1 VEDRKM
7 DQPDLNEAYL
17 HVFNRMPS
25 EVVNEGLTLRER
37 DLELILDFWRSRPQ
51 QPPAVKD
58 GEIWPLVSHHTFADR
73 ALVGGSGRGVIQRAL
88 TMMLIHDGL
97 VVADPILALERV
109 RREQGV
115 LAALQKF
122 AAVTRDLAELEPL
135 LDAKILR
142 TTSVHPDLSDDAR
155 TAVLKVFGMDSAMR
169 VFTNFVEAA
178 GHIRTASPGLF
189 AEYVLEVQE
198 LYRRFGIT
206 IPTPRSI
213 DEAEAFAVTLG
224 AAVIEV
230 SWQFAVAASD
240 PSCDLAFK
248 GSLERRLFAEVV
260 SAGIE
265 GDIGPGRHN
274 GRLDLGRVPNLDPR
288 TLTVKDALSIRKED
302 AFFEFRYD
310 VRQALDRLEVSECSG
325 MPTSLAVA
333 SFEDA
338 MRESARRLNEE
349 VRKRSFNEII
359 RGDSVHAAIGVV
371 AAVPGGVIPA
381 GVAGAASV
389 ASVIYK
395 WLRGRRAPGQSAV
408 SLRYLSM
415 LGGARSHDSALA

>member
-1 VEDRKM
+1 M
-7 DQPDLNEAYL
+7 GQPNLNEAYL

-37 DLELILDFWRSRPQ
+37 DLELILDFWSSHPQ
-51 QPPAVKD
+51 RPPAVKN
-58 GEIWPLVSHHTFADR
+58 GEVWPLVSHHTFADR
-73 ALVGGSGRGVIQRAL
+73 ALVGGSGRGVLQRAL

-109 RREQGV
+109 RRERGA
-115 LAALQKF
+115 LAALEKF
-122 AAVTRDLAELEPL
+122 TAVTRDLADLEPL
-135 LDAKILR
+135 IDAKILR
-142 TTSVHPDLSDDAR
+142 TTSVRPDLSDDAR

-178 GHIRTASPGLF
+178 GHIRTASPGLL

-206 IPTPRSI
+206 IPAPRSI
-213 DEAEAFAVTLG
+213 GEAEAFAVMLG

-230 SWQFAVAASD
+230 SWQFAVVASD

-248 GSLERRLFAEVV
+248 GSLERHLFAEVV

-274 GRLDLGRVPNLDPR
+274 GRLDLGKVPNLDPKA
-288 TLTVKDALSIRKED
+288 LTVKDALSIRKED
-302 AFFEFRYD
+302 AFTQFRYD
-310 VRQALDRLEVSECSG
+310 VRQGLDRLEVSEYSG

-338 MRESARRLNEE
+338 MCESVRRLNEE
-349 VRKRSFNEII
+349 VRKRSFSEII

-371 AAVPGGVIPA
+371 AAAPGGVMPA
-381 GVAGAASV
+381 GIAGAASV

-395 WLRGRRAPGQSAV
+395 WLRGRRNSGKSIV
-408 SLRYLSM
+408 SVRYLSM
-415 LGGARSHDSALA
+415 LGGVRSHDSASA

>member
-1 VEDRKM
+1 M
-7 DQPDLNEAYL
+7 AQPNLNEAYL

-25 EVVNEGLTLRER
+25 EVVDGGLTLRER

-73 ALVGGSGRGVIQRAL
+73 TLVGGSGRRVLQRAL

-115 LAALQKF
+115 FAALQKF
-122 AAVTRDLAELEPL
+122 TAVTRDLAELEPL
-135 LDAKILR
+135 IDAKVLR
-142 TTSVHPDLSDDAR
+142 TTSVRPDLSDDVR
-155 TAVLKVFGMDSAMR
+155 TAVLKVFGVDSSMR

-178 GHIRTASPGLF
+178 GHIRIVSPGLF

-198 LYRRFGIT
+198 LYRRFGIS
-206 IPTPRSI
+206 IPAPRSI
-213 DEAEAFAVTLG
+213 DEAEAFVVMLG

-230 SWQFAVAASD
+230 SWQFAVVASD
-240 PSCDLAFK
+240 PACDLAFK
-248 GSLERRLFAEVV
+248 GALERRLFTEVV
-260 SAGIE
+260 SAGIK
-265 GDIGPGRHN
+265 GDIGPGRHS
-274 GRLDLGRVPNLDPR
+274 GRLDLGEIPNLDPKR
-288 TLTVKDALSIRKED
+288 LTVKDALSIRKED
-302 AFFEFRYD
+302 AFSKFRYD
-310 VRQALDRLEVSECSG
+310 VRQGLDRLEVSENSG

-338 MRESARRLNEE
+338 MRESARELNAE
-349 VRKRSFNEII
+349 VRKRSFSEII
-359 RGDSVHAAIGVV
+359 RSNSVHAAIGVA
-371 AAVPGGVIPA
+371 AAVPGGAMPA
-381 GVAGAASV
+381 GIAGAAS
-389 ASVIYK
+389 AATVIYE

-415 LGGARSHDSALA
+415 LGGVRSHDSVSA